1 MSQDLMLAEW
11 NARESIAEAMVPVVG
26 RLYRESNVEISVFGQ
41 LSVRKSVIDL
51 LKDHRY
57 VRQVE
62 GEELSVVD
70 TFPVLEK
77 VSQMGIRNA
86 HIDIGKLAVNP

>member
-1 MSQDLMLAEW
+1 MSQELMLAEW

-57 VRQVE
+57 VRQ
-62 GEELSVVD
+62 
-70 TFPVLEK
+70 P
-77 VSQMGIRNA
+77 
-86 HIDIGKLAVNP
+86 